1 MLKDNERIDFS
12 GVFSE
17 IDFENHLEEIKQATR
32 WVTVPVKSMRFR
44 KLDESDMF
52 ATPSDSEKDT
62 AMEGTGLFVKG
73 EHLPCVGIREC
84 AIPSIRRRLGLNC
97 QAMDTVT
104 ATTAAEIMSDVA
116 KESSDHATTLVGIVN
131 GKVNAML
138 STDAGKNS
146 YQVFDS
152 SDVFEASKEMVDE
165 MVAAESTEPTEFVA
179 QWGYDGFVARWKTPI
194 KQELMGRKYKTI
206 VDMETSDIGESSV
219 KYGASL
225 EVGGTRVPFMTEQRI
240 EHRRKNSGLDVLEAS
255 EMVKASVTELGKNI
269 PDAMKEGMSRLRT
282 LEMITITNP
291 VETMDAMSNLVG
303 LPKRAYVP
311 VIRKYSIIHGN
322 KPTTALQLYLELST
336 VLDIYENRQRN
347 FTNQNIVKGNLLKL
361 LGADWARHDHYSA
374 DVRDRYR

>member
-1 MLKDNERIDFS
+1 
-12 GVFSE
+12 
-17 IDFENHLEEIKQATR
+17 
-32 WVTVPVKSMRFR
+32 
-44 KLDESDMF
+44 
-52 ATPSDSEKDT
+52 
-62 AMEGTGLFVKG
+62 
-73 EHLPCVGIREC
+73 
-84 AIPSIRRRLGLNC
+84 
-97 QAMDTVT
+97 
-104 ATTAAEIMSDVA
+104 
-116 KESSDHATTLVGIVN
+116 
-131 GKVNAML
+131 
-138 STDAGKNS
+138 
-146 YQVFDS
+146 
-152 SDVFEASKEMVDE
+152 
-165 MVAAESTEPTEFVA
+165 
-179 QWGYDGFVARWKTPI
+179 
-194 KQELMGRKYKTI
+194 MGRKYKTI

-291 VETMDAMSNLVG
+291 VETMDAMSSLVG

>member
-1 MLKDNERIDFS
+1 MLKDNEKISFTGNFAEEDFAS
-12 GVFSE
+12 
-17 IDFENHLEEIKQATR
+17 HLEEMKESTR

-62 AMEGTGLFVKG
+62 ATEGTGLFVKG
-73 EHLPCVGIREC
+73 EHLPCIGIREC

-97 QAMDTVT
+97 PAMDTVT

-116 KESSDHATTLVGIVN
+116 KESSDQATTLVGIVD

-138 STDAGKNS
+138 SADAGKNS
-146 YQVFDS
+146 YQVFDA
-152 SDVFEASKEMVDE
+152 SDVFEASKEMVE
-165 MVAAESTEPTEFVA
+165 ELVAAESTEPTEFVA

-194 KQELMGRKYKTI
+194 RQELMGRKYKTI

-225 EVGGTRVPFMTEQRI
+225 EIGGTRVPFMTPQAI

-255 EMVKASVTELGKNI
+255 EMVKASISELGKNI
-269 PDAMKEGMSRLRT
+269 PAAMKAGMGRLRT
-282 LEMITITNP
+282 LEMINIDNP
-291 VETMDAMSNLVG
+291 IETMDAMSNLVG

-311 VIRKYSIIHGN
+311 VIRKYSSVHGN
-322 KPTTALQLYLELST
+322 MPTTALQLYLELST
-336 VLDIYENRQRN
+336 VLDIYENRQHN

-361 LGADWARHDHYSA
+361 LGADWGRHD
-374 DVRDRYR
+374 RYDEEIRLRYK